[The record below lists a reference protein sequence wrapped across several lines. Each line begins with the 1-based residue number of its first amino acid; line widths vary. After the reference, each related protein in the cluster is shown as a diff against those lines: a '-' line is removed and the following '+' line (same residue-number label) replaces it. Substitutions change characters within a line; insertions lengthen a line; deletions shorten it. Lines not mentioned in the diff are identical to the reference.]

1 MFCAMWPIPIYKI
14 LFLAE
19 SNHCQFLLRCSDIS
33 AINQQ
38 ACSLVASEVL
48 KFLSISLNLS
58 LSPSLSFCHLSQI
71 IMAFKKNLLVC
82 TQLQCET
89 MEEMLASM
97 EKAKAEGADLVEL
110 CIDSMS
116 FSHTSEVEKL
126 IKQRALPAIVSYRQH
141 LLLILLPQQYRSP
154 SILSPPI
161 LSHSI

>member
-48 KFLSISLNLS
+48 KFLSQFLTSLTFS
-58 LSPSLSFCHLSQI
+58 ISFCHLSQI

-154 SILSPPI
+154 TILSPPV